1 MAKAIKSAVEKM
13 LKDLHLGK
21 TLLQY
26 KVMEEWGTLVGERIA
41 RVTNP
46 ERVIDGKLVVKVRSS
61 AWRNELTFMK
71 SEIIK
76 KINETLKEEII
87 TDIIFK

>member
-1 MAKAIKSAVEKM
+1 MAKAIRSAVEKV

-76 KINETLKEEII
+76 KINEKLKEEVI

>member
-1 MAKAIKSAVEKM
+1 MAKEIRSVVEQVI
-13 LKDLHLGK
+13 KDLHLGK

-26 KVMEEWGTLVGERIA
+26 KVMEDWGKYVGDRIA
-41 RVTNP
+41 HVTTP
-46 ERVIDGKLVVKVRSS
+46 ERVVEGKLIVKVKSS

-71 SEIIK
+71 REIIA
-76 KINETLKEEII
+76 KINERFNEEII